1 MKLRFIIQFSLLL
14 AIPLLA
20 HAGLPQSL
28 PVPGGVAV
36 VPLGSASANGGAKP
50 QAWLGKQPVLVTVDN
65 GSWYA
70 VVGLSLDT
78 VPGAHSLKV
87 SMNGAT
93 QVQHFEV
100 HSKDYPEQ
108 HITLKDKSKVDL
120 SKPDLERAEREIA
133 LIRNLKRHWRE
144 THDTDLM
151 LELPSG
157 GELGSRFG
165 LRRFFN
171 EQPRQPHAGLDVAVD
186 TGTPVVA
193 GGAGEVLA
201 VGDYFFNGK
210 TVFIDHGNGMITMY
224 CHLDQIDVQEGQIVA
239 KGQPI
244 GLSGKTGRATGPHLH
259 WSVVLNG
266 AMVDPELFI
275 PAKPVQSGQNGT
287 QEMKQE

>member
-1 MKLRFIIQFSLLL
+1 MKLRFITQFSLLL
-14 AIPLLA
+14 AMPLLA
-20 HAGLPQSL
+20 YAGLPQSL

-50 QAWLGKQPVLVTVDN
+50 QAWLGEQPILVTADQ
-65 GSWYA
+65 GTWYA

-78 VPGAHSLKV
+78 APGVHSLKV

-93 QVQHFEV
+93 QKQHFEV

-144 THDTDLM
+144 THDTDLA

-193 GGAGEVLA
+193 GGTGKVLA

-210 TVFIDHGNGMITMY
+210 TVFIDHGSGLITMY

-239 KGQPI
+239 KGQHI

-275 PAKPVQSGQNGT
+275 PARPVQAEQGDAQGR
-287 QEMKQE
+287 KQE